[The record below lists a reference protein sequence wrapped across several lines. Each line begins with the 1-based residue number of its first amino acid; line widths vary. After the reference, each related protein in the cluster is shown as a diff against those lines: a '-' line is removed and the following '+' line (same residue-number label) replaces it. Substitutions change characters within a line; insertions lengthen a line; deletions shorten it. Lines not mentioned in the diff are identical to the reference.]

1 MRLRTNLLLAGL
13 ALAGCSD
20 DSASGRGVG
29 ALALERVSPEA
40 IVPGTRVTV
49 EGRGF
54 VESERALA
62 SLHLVGTLDGHPVDA
77 LIPTTFEDAVS
88 LRVKMTRDTMHLLGM
103 MGTGVFDGTASVQ
116 QVLIADGFV
125 DESLPVELSL
135 GLHESLVPHLESL
148 EHRST
153 IFVDDRI
160 EVRGAGLLL
169 GGDEGDS
176 VAVLEGCFRL
186 ADADE
191 CEPVSP
197 ASIPLTPTMPDQRVA
212 ATFPFSPYIAG
223 IEPGTFEGQV
233 HLENRHA
240 SGTVHESEALP
251 ITVTTVPPRVMSLAS
266 SGSLGK
272 YVDVTGGGFIAGD
285 EALTILH
292 LDGTFIDDTGK
303 AIDVDDLQVIPEVVD
318 GNLARYIL
326 RESDGLGMAVDLRD
340 TTGVFEGTVAPSVE
354 FRGDEVRGSA
364 HAVVFELEPVKQ
376 VVWVQFK
383 PTYVDSLEAF
393 GLRALDSKIRERVL
407 TVLRRD
413 YATINVEYR
422 TEEPTDFYEYS
433 IVELG
438 GVDPNGYGLLGYDN
452 THGKDDNNQR
462 LYDRIG
468 GQNARVQEDFPGFGG
483 VFVESIFTFSEHPP
497 SGDPSG
503 VASPVFDQIFDPFR
517 PDVGTPVTGQ
527 DLGGTEIP
535 TLASAGSCPT
545 QDRRLQMSCAVWA
558 LGSVIGSTTSH
569 EVGHSLGLA
578 PPYVDGVY
586 HYSGDEPNRLMDN
599 GGARPFEER
608 AELKGQGPSQFCTGA
623 YDYLR
628 GILPT
633 DEPDDREG
641 RPPC

>member
-1 MRLRTNLLLAGL
+1 MRFRPLILAAGL
-13 ALAGCSD
+13 LSPGCSD
-20 DSASGRGVG
+20 DAADARGVG
-29 ALALERVSPEA
+29 SLALDRVAPEA

-54 VESERALA
+54 VESQRALA
-62 SLHLVGTLDGHPVDA
+62 SLHLVGTLDGQPVDA
-77 LIPTTFEDAVS
+77 LIPATFEDAVS

-116 QVLIADGFV
+116 QMFIADGEV
-125 DESLPVELSL
+125 DESLPVDLSL
-135 GLHESLVPHLESL
+135 GLHESLVPHLETL

-153 IFVDDRI
+153 IFVNDPI

-169 GGDEGDS
+169 GGDEGVS
-176 VAVLEGCFRL
+176 VAVVEGCFRL

-191 CEPVSP
+191 CEPQP
-197 ASIPLTPTMPDQRVA
+197 AATIPLTPTMPDQRIA

-223 IEPGTFEGQV
+223 IQPGTFEGEV

-240 SGTVHESEALP
+240 SGTVHESEAQA

-272 YVDVTGGGFIAGD
+272 YVDVTGGGFVHGG
-285 EALTILH
+285 EGLTVLH
-292 LDGTFIDDTGK
+292 LDGVFVDDGGK
-303 AIDVDDLQVIPEVVD
+303 VLDLDDLQVIPEIVD
-318 GNLARYIL
+318 GNFARYIL
-326 RESDGLGMAVDLRD
+326 RESDALGKAIDLRE
-340 TTGVFEGTVAPSVE
+340 TTGTFEGTVSPSVT
-354 FRGDEVRGSA
+354 FQGDEIRGSA
-364 HAVVFELEPVKQ
+364 HSVVFRLEPVKQ

-383 PTYVDSLEAF
+383 PVYVDSLESF
-393 GLRALDSKIRERVL
+393 GLRALDSRIRERVL
-407 TVLRRD
+407 TVLERD
-413 YATINVEYR
+413 YATINVEFR

-438 GVDPNGYGLLGYDN
+438 GVDPNGFGLLGYDN
-452 THGKDDNNQR
+452 THGKDDNNER

-497 SGDPSG
+497 SGEPSS

-517 PDVGTPVTGQ
+517 PDLGSPVTGQ
-527 DLGGTEIP
+527 DLAGGLP
-535 TLASAGSCPT
+535 TLTSAGSCPT
-545 QDRRLQMSCAVWA
+545 ADRRLQMSCAVWA

-569 EVGHSLGLA
+569 EIGHSLGLA
-578 PPYVDGVY
+578 PPYVADVY
-586 HYSGDEPNRLMDN
+586 HYAGDEPNRLMDS

-608 AELKGQGPSQFCTGA
+608 AELMGQGPSRFCTGA

-633 DEPDDREG
+633 DEPDERDG